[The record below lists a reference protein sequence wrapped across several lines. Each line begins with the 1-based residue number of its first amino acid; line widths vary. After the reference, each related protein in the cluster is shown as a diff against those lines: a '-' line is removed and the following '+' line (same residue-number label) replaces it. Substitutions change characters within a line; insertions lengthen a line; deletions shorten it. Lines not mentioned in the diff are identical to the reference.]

1 MSDFYQDGIIT
12 NFHNLTQRS
21 VEELEYELQVFSG
34 QNSMGLILP
43 SLFSE
48 LEGPALS
55 KIIDLL
61 AQVPYLGEI
70 VIGLDRADRDQ
81 FEHARTFFSRL
92 PQRHRI
98 LWNDGPRL
106 TALSQELAEKE
117 LAPMEPGKGRNV
129 WFCVGYTLASRRSS
143 CIALHDCDIVTYD
156 RSMLAR
162 LLYPVANPNFHYD
175 FCKGYYAR
183 VAEGKLNG
191 RVGRLLV
198 FPLLKSLRSVYGN
211 SDYLEYMRSFRY
223 PLSGEFAMRSHVLR
237 NLRIP
242 SDWGLE
248 IGVLS
253 EIYRGTSISRICQVD
268 IADNYDHKH
277 QPMSETDPTSGLQR
291 MALDITKALYRKLA
305 IQGVNITTDSFRVLR
320 ATYYRTA
327 LDMIDAF
334 EHDARMN
341 GLHFD
346 RHTEESAVELFSDV
360 ITLSGQIYSESPGD
374 KPFVPSWSR
383 VQSAFPDILERLYE
397 AVEADNQ
404 EINDG

>member
-1 MSDFYQDGIIT
+1 MSEFYQDGIIT
-12 NFHNLTQRS
+12 NFHNLTRRS
-21 VEELEYELQVFSG
+21 VEELEYDLQVFSG

-43 SLFSE
+43 SLYSE
-48 LEGPALS
+48 LEGPALD
-55 KIIDLL
+55 KIVEQLS
-61 AQVPYLGEI
+61 QVRYLGEI
-70 VIGLDRADRDQ
+70 VIGLDRADREQ
-81 FEHARTFFSRL
+81 FQYARKFFSRL

-106 TALSQELAEKE
+106 KQLSDELAERS
-117 LAPMEPGKGRNV
+117 LSPTEPGKGRNV

-143 CIALHDCDIVTYD
+143 CVALHDCDIVTYE
-156 RSMLAR
+156 RGMLAR
-162 LLYPVANPNFHYD
+162 LLYPVANPYFHYD

-183 VAEGKLNG
+183 VADGKLNG

-198 FPLLKSLRSVYGN
+198 FPLLKSLQNVYGN
-211 SDYLEYMRSFRY
+211 SDYLEYMRSYRY
-223 PLSGEFAMRSHVLR
+223 PLSGEFAMRTHILN

-253 EIYRGTSISRICQVD
+253 EIHRGTATSRICQVD

-277 QPMSETDPTSGLQR
+277 QPISEDDPNTGLQR
-291 MALDITKALYRKLA
+291 MAIDITKALYRKLA
-305 IQGVNITTDSFRVLR
+305 IQGVNITNDSFRVLR

-341 GLHFD
+341 GLQFD
-346 RHTEESAVELFSDV
+346 RHKEESAVELFSDV
-360 ITLSGQIYSESPGD
+360 ITLSGQVYSDSPGD
-374 KPFVPSWSR
+374 KPFVPSWNR
-383 VQSAFPDILERLYE
+383 VQSAFPDVLERLYN

-404 EINDG
+404 DD

>member
-1 MSDFYQDGIIT
+1 MSEFYQDGIIT
-12 NFHNLTQRS
+12 NFHNLTQRKT
-21 VEELEYELQVFSG
+21 EELEYELQVFSG

-43 SLFSE
+43 SLYSE

-55 KIIDLL
+55 HIIDQLS
-61 AQVPYLGEI
+61 QVSYLGEI
-70 VIGLDRADRDQ
+70 VIGLDRADREQ
-81 FEHARTFFSRL
+81 FLYARQFFSRL
-92 PQRHRI
+92 PHRHRI

-106 TALSQELAEKE
+106 KALSDELAEKS
-117 LAPMEPGKGRNV
+117 LAPQEPGKGRNV
-129 WFCVGYTLASRRSS
+129 WFCVGYTLASRRSA
-143 CIALHDCDIVTYD
+143 CVALHDCDIVTYD
-156 RSMLAR
+156 RAMLAR
-162 LLYPVANPNFHYD
+162 LLYPVANPHFNYD

-198 FPLLKSLRSVYGN
+198 YPLLKSLQKVYGN
-211 SDYLEYMRSFRY
+211 SDYLDYMRSYRY
-223 PLSGEFAMRSHVLR
+223 PLSGEFAMRTTILN

-253 EIYRGTSISRICQVD
+253 EIHRGTATRRICQVD
-268 IADNYDHKH
+268 IADRYDHKH
-277 QPMSETDPTSGLQR
+277 QPMSEDDPNAGLQR
-291 MALDITKALYRKLA
+291 MAADITKALYRKLA
-305 IQGVNITTDSFRVLR
+305 ILGVNITSDSFRVLR

-341 GLHFD
+341 GLSFD
-346 RHTEESAVELFSDV
+346 RHKEESAVELFSDV
-360 ITLSGQIYSESPGD
+360 ITHAGHVYSDSPGD
-374 KPFVPSWSR
+374 KPFVPSWNR
-383 VQSAFPDILERLYE
+383 VQSAFPDILERLYA

-404 EINDG
+404 ET

>member
-1 MSDFYQDGIIT
+1 MSEFYQDGIIT
-12 NFHNLTQRS
+12 NFHNLTQRKT
-21 VEELEYELQVFSG
+21 EELEYELQVFSG

-43 SLFSE
+43 SLYSE

-55 KIIDLL
+55 HIIDQLS
-61 AQVPYLGEI
+61 QVSYLGEI
-70 VIGLDRADRDQ
+70 VIGLDRADREQ
-81 FEHARTFFSRL
+81 FLYARQFFSRL
-92 PQRHRI
+92 PHRHRI

-106 TALSQELAEKE
+106 KALSDELAEKS
-117 LAPMEPGKGRNV
+117 LAPQEPGKGRNV
-129 WFCVGYTLASRRSS
+129 WFCVGYTLASRRSA
-143 CIALHDCDIVTYD
+143 CVALHDCDIVTYD
-156 RSMLAR
+156 RAMLAR
-162 LLYPVANPNFHYD
+162 LLYPVANPHFNYD

-198 FPLLKSLRSVYGN
+198 YPLLKSLQKVYGN
-211 SDYLEYMRSFRY
+211 SDYLDYMRSYRY
-223 PLSGEFAMRSHVLR
+223 PLSGEFAMRTTILN

-253 EIYRGTSISRICQVD
+253 EIHRGTATRRICQVD
-268 IADNYDHKH
+268 IADRYDHKH
-277 QPMSETDPTSGLQR
+277 QPMSEDDPNAGLQR
-291 MALDITKALYRKLA
+291 MAADITKALYRKLA
-305 IQGVNITTDSFRVLR
+305 ILGVNITSDSFRVLR

-341 GLHFD
+341 GLSFD
-346 RHTEESAVELFSDV
+346 RHKEESAVELFSDV
-360 ITLSGQIYSESPGD
+360 ITHAGHVYSDSPGE
-374 KPFVPSWSR
+374 KPFVPSWNR
-383 VQSAFPDILERLYE
+383 VQSAFPDILERLYA

-404 EINDG
+404 ET

>member
-1 MSDFYQDGIIT
+1 MSEFYQDGIIT
-12 NFHNLTQRS
+12 NFHNLTHRS
-21 VEELEYELQVFSG
+21 TEELEYELQVFSG

-43 SLFSE
+43 SLYSE

-55 KIIDLL
+55 HIIDQLS
-61 AQVPYLGEI
+61 QVSYLGEI
-70 VIGLDRADRDQ
+70 VIGLDRADREQ
-81 FEHARTFFSRL
+81 FLHARKFFSRL

-106 TALSQELAEKE
+106 KALSDELAEKT
-117 LAPMEPGKGRNV
+117 LAPQEPGKGRNV
-129 WFCVGYTLASRRSS
+129 WFCVGYTLASRRSA
-143 CIALHDCDIVTYD
+143 CVALHDCDIVTYD
-156 RSMLAR
+156 RTMLAR
-162 LLYPVANPNFHYD
+162 LLYPVANPHFNYD

-198 FPLLKSLRSVYGN
+198 YPLLKSLQKVYGN
-211 SDYLEYMRSFRY
+211 SDYLDYMRSYRY
-223 PLSGEFAMRSHVLR
+223 PLSGEFAMRTAILN

-253 EIYRGTSISRICQVD
+253 EIHRGTATRRICQVD
-268 IADNYDHKH
+268 IADRYDHKH
-277 QPMSETDPTSGLQR
+277 QPMSEDDPNAGLQR
-291 MALDITKALYRKLA
+291 MAADITKALYRKLA
-305 IQGVNITTDSFRVLR
+305 ILGVNITSDSFRVLR

-341 GLHFD
+341 GLSFD
-346 RHTEESAVELFSDV
+346 RHKEESAVELFSDV
-360 ITLSGQIYSESPGD
+360 ITFSGHAYSDSPGD
-374 KPFVPSWSR
+374 KPFVPSWNR
-383 VQSAFPDILERLYE
+383 VQSAFPDILERLYA

-404 EINDG
+404 ER

>member
-1 MSDFYQDGIIT
+1 MSEFYQDGIIT

-21 VEELEYELQVFSG
+21 TEELEYELQVFSG

-43 SLFSE
+43 SLYSE

-55 KIIDLL
+55 HIIDQLS
-61 AQVPYLGEI
+61 QVSYLGEI
-70 VIGLDRADRDQ
+70 VIGLDRADREQ
-81 FEHARTFFSRL
+81 FLYARKFFSRL

-106 TALSQELAEKE
+106 KALSDELAEKS
-117 LAPMEPGKGRNV
+117 LAPQEPGKGRNV
-129 WFCVGYTLASRRSS
+129 WFCVGYTLASRRSA
-143 CIALHDCDIVTYD
+143 CVALHDCDIVTYD
-156 RSMLAR
+156 RAMLAR
-162 LLYPVANPNFHYD
+162 LLYPVANPHFSYD

-198 FPLLKSLRSVYGN
+198 YPLLKSLQKVYGN
-211 SDYLEYMRSFRY
+211 SDYLDYMRSYRY
-223 PLSGEFAMRSHVLR
+223 PLSGEFAMRTSILN

-253 EIYRGTSISRICQVD
+253 EIHRGTATRRICQVD
-268 IADNYDHKH
+268 IADRYDHKH
-277 QPMSETDPTSGLQR
+277 QPISEDDPNAGLQR
-291 MALDITKALYRKLA
+291 MAADITKALYRKLA
-305 IQGVNITTDSFRVLR
+305 ILGVNITTDSFRVLR

-341 GLHFD
+341 GLSFD
-346 RHTEESAVELFSDV
+346 RHKEESAVELFSDV
-360 ITLSGQIYSESPGD
+360 ITFSGHAYSDSPGD
-374 KPFVPSWSR
+374 KPFVPSWNR
-383 VQSAFPDILERLYE
+383 VQSAFPDILDRLYA

-404 EINDG
+404 EE

>member
-1 MSDFYQDGIIT
+1 MSEFYQDGIIT
-12 NFHNLTQRS
+12 NFHNLTHRN

-48 LEGPALS
+48 LEGPALDNIVELLS
-55 KIIDLL
+55 K
-61 AQVPYLGEI
+61 VPYLSEI
-70 VIGLDRADRDQ
+70 VIGLDRADREQ
-81 FEHARTFFSRL
+81 FQYAREFFSRL

-106 TALSQELAEKE
+106 KALSDELADKS
-117 LAPMEPGKGRNV
+117 LAPTEPGKGRNV
-129 WFCVGYTLASRRSS
+129 WFCVGYTLASRRTA
-143 CIALHDCDIVTYD
+143 CVALHDCDIVTYS

-162 LLYPVANPNFHYD
+162 LLYPVANPHFHYD

-183 VAEGKLNG
+183 VADGKLNG

-198 FPLLKSLRSVYGN
+198 FPLLKSLQKVYGN
-211 SDYLEYMRSFRY
+211 SDYLEYIRSYRY
-223 PLSGEFAMRSHVLR
+223 PLSGEFAMRTHILN

-253 EIYRGTSISRICQVD
+253 EIHRGTATSRICQVD
-268 IADNYDHKH
+268 IADNYEHKH
-277 QPMSETDPTSGLQR
+277 QPMSEDDPNTGLQR
-291 MALDITKALYRKLA
+291 MAIDITKALYRKLA
-305 IQGVNITTDSFRVLR
+305 ILGVNITTDSFRILR

-360 ITLSGQIYSESPGD
+360 ITLSGQVYSESPGD
-374 KPFVPSWSR
+374 KPFVPSWNR
-383 VQSAFPDILERLYE
+383 VQSAFPDILERLYD
-397 AVEADNQ
+397 AVEADNRD
-404 EINDG
+404 E